1 MEAILSQLCPCG
13 SALEY
18 SSCCQRYL
26 TGGQLAPSPSQLMR
40 SRYSAFVMKDVDYL
54 IKTWHPHCEAPRF
67 RADIEKGF
75 ANTQWLG
82 LTVFATDNGR
92 SSDEGFVSFIA
103 RFTEDNRPGA
113 IIERSRFLKENGQW
127 YYIDGTRPLIG
138 RNDPCPCG
146 SGKKFK
152 KCCGQQGPASAIAN
166 TTGFSPRCIHYNV
179 KYYAPFALIRKAS
192 SRVSRIFVT
201 NTS

>member
-40 SRYSAFVMKDVDYL
+40 SRYSAFVMKDADYL
-54 IKTWHPHCEAPRF
+54 IKTWHPSCDATHF

-82 LTVFATDNGR
+82 LTVFATADGHHPN
-92 SSDEGFVSFIA
+92 EGFVSFIA

-152 KCCGQQGPASAIAN
+152 KCCGQ
-166 TTGFSPRCIHYNV
+166 
-179 KYYAPFALIRKAS
+179 
-192 SRVSRIFVT
+192 
-201 NTS
+201 